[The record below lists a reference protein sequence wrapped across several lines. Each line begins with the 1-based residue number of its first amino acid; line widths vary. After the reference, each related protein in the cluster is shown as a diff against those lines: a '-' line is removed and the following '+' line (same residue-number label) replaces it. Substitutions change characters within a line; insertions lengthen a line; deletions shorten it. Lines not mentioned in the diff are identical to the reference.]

1 MAITGVSLR
10 AAWSSRVRSGT
21 MGIRSPMASPS
32 PNDTPTRRPVNDPG
46 PVATATLVSLWGAI
60 SARIRSMSSG
70 LLAGSNSSCRT
81 APETSRIASAL
92 VADDVSTTKITVD
105 PDEATVAAEVL
116 DGDHRGVRADCP
128 IHPIYPVAPLDDHG
142 SRIQQLIEAEVAQLV
157 SFFQPV
163 QV

>member
-46 PVATATLVSLWGAI
+46 PVATATLVSLWGAT

-70 LLAGSNSSCRT
+70 LLAGRNTSSLT
-81 APETSRIASAL
+81 DPDPSRIARAL
-92 VADDVSTTKITVD
+92 TADEVSTTKITFD
-105 PDEATVAAEVL
+105 PDAATVAAQVL
-116 DGDHRGVRADCP
+116 DGDQRGVRADWS
-128 IHPIYPVAPLDDHG
+128 HPIAPLDDHR
-142 SRIQQLIEAEVAQLV
+142 SRIQQLVETEVAK
-157 SFFQPV
+157 
-163 QV
+163 